1 MYRDLDENNK
11 SQLRERVDMS
21 MRSPTNNWIDE
32 SIQKITTQKKS
43 LSTERKVA
51 GPSSV
56 SHSNNTSIGDLSKI
70 FKPQMKNGP
79 AKGTRHS
86 KQSISSVASGLQ
98 PAGNIT
104 GLNGIHILNSQHS
117 ISNSVNNLSSV
128 SNAAM
133 TDQTQYYKEMAQ
145 NHQEY
150 SQSQVK
156 GIGKMQ
162 PFMSEFKLNE
172 QVIRGKLQ
180 AGNQRN
186 TQIKNQVMQ
195 DSQSSQSK

>member
-70 FKPQMKNGP
+70 FKP
-79 AKGTRHS
+79 
-86 KQSISSVASGLQ
+86 
-98 PAGNIT
+98 
-104 GLNGIHILNSQHS
+104 
-117 ISNSVNNLSSV
+117 
-128 SNAAM
+128 
-133 TDQTQYYKEMAQ
+133 
-145 NHQEY
+145 
-150 SQSQVK
+150 
-156 GIGKMQ
+156 
-162 PFMSEFKLNE
+162 
-172 QVIRGKLQ
+172 
-180 AGNQRN
+180 
-186 TQIKNQVMQ
+186 
-195 DSQSSQSK
+195 